1 MSQGRV
7 ALVTG
12 ANRGIG
18 FETCRQLLRQGF
30 TVLLT
35 ARDEE
40 KARQAAGRLQA
51 ESLLATPCCLD
62 VIDPVSVAI
71 VARQVEASAGR
82 LDILINNA
90 GVFLDRNAS
99 ADSVDPELL
108 AQTLEVNLIGALRVA
123 QALIP
128 LMKSHDYGRIV
139 NLSSS
144 MGCLTE
150 MGSRHPAYRISK
162 TALNA
167 LTRVLA
173 ADLAG
178 RNILVNAACPG
189 WVKTDMGGPHAERT
203 PEEAVDTILWLATLP
218 NGGPTGGLFRDRKRL
233 PW

>member
-18 FETCRQLLRQGF
+18 FETCRQLARQGF

-40 KARQAAGRLQA
+40 KAREAAGRLKA
-51 ESLLATPCCLD
+51 EDLLATPLWLD
-62 VIDPVSVAI
+62 VTDPTGVAI
-71 VARQVEASAGR
+71 VARQVESSAGR
-82 LDILINNA
+82 LDVLINNA

-99 ADSVDPELL
+99 AHSVDPELL
-108 AQTLEVNLIGALRVA
+108 AQTLEVNLIGVLRVT

-139 NLSSS
+139 NLSSA

-173 ADLAG
+173 ADLMG
-178 RNILVNAACPG
+178 SHILVNAVCPG
-189 WVKTDMGGPHAERT
+189 WVRTEMGGPQAER
-203 PEEAVDTILWLATLP
+203 PVEEAVDTILWLAALP